1 MKCKEMSLRSEE
13 LDKQLSS
20 LIQKVSLP
28 KDWAEELNRLAL
40 QDHKNSAPSLTACV
54 EEKRKKIYSFPQKLE
69 RLLTGYLDQVIDEQD
84 YRNQKAKL
92 LSEKKSLE
100 EEMTA
105 LSHTQNDW
113 LAPFQNWLKDAQ
125 SLDKIAS
132 DSDLFAKKVCAKEI
146 FGSHLLL
153 GEKIVRPAEG
163 GTPNSFGKS
172 GETAWACLRHAHSL
186 VGSQPL
192 SSILVRGRGLE
203 PPWDCS
209 HMPLKHARL
218 PVSTPAHRF

>member
-1 MKCKEMSLRSEE
+1 MSLRSEI
-13 LDKQLSS
+13 LDQQLSS

-54 EEKRKKIYSFPQKLE
+54 EEKKKKISSLSEKLE
-69 RLLTGYLDQVIDEQD
+69 RLLTGYLDQVIDQPD
-84 YRNQKAKL
+84 YCLQKAKL
-92 LSEKKSLE
+92 LSEKKSLQ
-100 EEMTA
+100 EEMTS
-105 LSHTQNDW
+105 LLHKQNDW

-153 GEKIVRPAEG
+153 QNKTVRPAEG
-163 GTPNSFGKS
+163 GAPQNSLNSLAKT
-172 GETAWACLRHAHSL
+172 GETAWALLRNAHSL
-186 VGSQPL
+186 
-192 SSILVRGRGLE
+192 SSSKSFSSLMVELGGIE
-203 PPWDCS
+203 PPC
-209 HMPLKHARL
+209 KKE
-218 PVSTPAHRF
+218 